1 MIVPPPK
8 HVHASH
14 NFVELLSLQS
24 QYEDYVRPYFGS
36 ASADDGAGAAGEG
49 PNKKRK
55 LDVRKFD
62 KGYQG
67 LLDDCIGMLR
77 HLGTLML
84 DPVPNLA
91 ADMKNGN
98 RELLSLISDIHGPV
112 NPLGRVMPDI
122 WDRPIE
128 LLPGQAFAAATL
140 EVGSKVTG
148 VRLKLS
154 ILAFARFLFRHHSWS
169 SQHGDRPSW
178 NLPVF
183 STSPLCLC
191 SLSLSLSLPLV
202 NSEPVRSPF
211 PELRL
216 VALHTLLCSMP
227 QHS

>member
-1 MIVPPPK
+1 MELVQNGESSKSPSRHMTGNMPSSPRMNGSGPSLEERMSRLIMPTWQGTYHHRFQLMIVPPPK

-24 QYEDYVRPYFGS
+24 QYEDYVRPYFS
-36 ASADDGAGAAGEG
+36 PASADDGAGAGAAGEG

-67 LLDDCIGMLR
+67 LLDDCIGMLW
-77 HLGTLML
+77 HLATLML

-128 LLPGQAFAAATL
+128 MLPGQAFAAATL

-148 VRLKLS
+148 VRL
-154 ILAFARFLFRHHSWS
+154 
-169 SQHGDRPSW
+169 
-178 NLPVF
+178 
-183 STSPLCLC
+183 
-191 SLSLSLSLPLV
+191 
-202 NSEPVRSPF
+202 
-211 PELRL
+211 
-216 VALHTLLCSMP
+216 
-227 QHS
+227 